1 MRYPL
6 AVIYY
11 VDSALIVIIS
21 LIYPVHYWWSYSMGE
36 LIAIKD
42 SPFYLSIMLLGKYLL
57 ISRVITVL
65 LMGFALYI
73 LTVLAFRLYESI
85 FSDEPGNYST
95 MFWLPILYIL
105 DPVIIYLVLAI
116 ALPRL
121 APFLGTL
128 GTNLSGFS
136 SYPLLIIGSEQYV
149 INMGSESL
157 ALMVDSQ
164 PTLLYWISLTAP
176 ALYIA
181 SLIERRRSKRF
192 NKTK

>member
-1 MRYPL
+1 
-6 AVIYY
+6 
-11 VDSALIVIIS
+11 
-21 LIYPVHYWWSYSMGE
+21 MGE

-176 ALYIA
+176 PALYIA